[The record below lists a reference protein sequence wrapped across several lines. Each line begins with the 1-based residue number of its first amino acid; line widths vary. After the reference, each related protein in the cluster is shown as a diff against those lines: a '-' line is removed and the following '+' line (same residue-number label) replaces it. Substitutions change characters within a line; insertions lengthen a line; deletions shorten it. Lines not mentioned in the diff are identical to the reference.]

1 MRYKLGLRVH
11 QVKVYTDEEC
21 VKKELS
27 EISVG
32 LITTHEN
39 KKTGLMCPAAE
50 CEYVSEMDRL
60 DQNFNQQQEEECYHR
75 PQLVQVGGGREL
87 DPTKNLSTQSSIMS
101 FKKSGPVAVNQTLKQ
116 QNLLLSGSSLW
127 CKVVVLEAIRPVV
140 DQSTEVERN

>member
-60 DQNFNQQQEEECYHR
+60 DQNSTNNKKRSVTTDHSLYKW
-75 PQLVQVGGGREL
+75 GGGEL

>member
-39 KKTGLMCPAAE
+39 KKTGLMCPAAD

-60 DQNFNQQQEEECYHR
+60 DQNSTNNKKRSVTTDHSLYKW
-75 PQLVQVGGGREL
+75 GGGESLIPLRTCPL
-87 DPTKNLSTQSSIMS
+87 K
-101 FKKSGPVAVNQTLKQ
+101 AV
-116 QNLLLSGSSLW
+116 
-127 CKVVVLEAIRPVV
+127 
-140 DQSTEVERN
+140 